1 MNQRRPSSSP
11 VPEATPAGTAPPP
24 TRVRWRIIAWL
35 LIISAL
41 TYLDRLNLS
50 IAGKYIQDEYGFST
64 QTMGWILS
72 AFVLGYALFQVPA
85 GRFGDRYGSCGVIS
99 WAILWWSV
107 FTAATAIAPSLPLV
121 GWFGLAG
128 SFLIVRFLIG
138 VGEAA
143 TYPNANKIVAFW
155 MPARERG
162 MATSLILT
170 GNGLGGA
177 VTPLLIAWIM
187 QHWGWRSSFCLC
199 ALLGIVVALGWRF
212 YATAHPEE
220 HPHVNAAELELIHS
234 DVGPS
239 ARASARGNGVGRL
252 AWGKMFSSISVWGL
266 ILSYACICYPAYIYY
281 TWFYIYLVRVRG
293 LTTMQGG
300 LWGSTPFLAI
310 MLLAP
315 CGGWASDRL
324 VARIGTRRGRQ
335 CSVWL
340 GAACSAA
347 LLWAGAHTA
356 NNTLAILLLAAAAG
370 FNIFA
375 SATWWAACIDL
386 TRNYSG
392 SLSGLMNMFGNLGGW
407 LAPIGTAFIATRL
420 GWTQA
425 LDFAAL
431 LTLAA
436 GALWILVN
444 TEHNLEAD

>member
-1 MNQRRPSSSP
+1 MSHAPGTSRSLPDVN
-11 VPEATPAGTAPPP
+11 PAEPTSRP
-24 TRVRWRIIAWL
+24 TRVRWRIMAWL

-50 IAGKYIQDEYGFST
+50 IAGKYIQDEYRFNT

-72 AFVLGYALFQVPA
+72 AFVLGYALCQVPA
-85 GRFGDRYGSCGVIS
+85 GRFGDRYGPRGVIT
-99 WAILWWSV
+99 WAILWWSA
-107 FTAATAIAPSLPLV
+107 FTAVTAIAPRLPLV
-121 GWFGLAG
+121 GWFGLVW

-162 MATSLILT
+162 IATSLILT

-177 VTPLLIAWIM
+177 VTPVLIAWVM
-187 QHWGWRSSFCLC
+187 QHWGWRSSFYIC
-199 ALLGIVVALGWRF
+199 AALGVVVALGWRF

-220 HPHVNAAELELIHS
+220 HPHVNAAELEWIHS
-234 DVGPS
+234 GADQP
-239 ARASARGNGVGRL
+239 ARDARGRATGHL
-252 AWGKMFSSISVWGL
+252 AWGRMFSSVSVWGL
-266 ILSYACICYPAYIYY
+266 ILSYTCICYPAYIYY

-293 LTTMQGG
+293 LSIMQGG

-310 MLLAP
+310 MLLTP
-315 CGGWASDRL
+315 VGGWASERL
-324 VARIGTRRGRQ
+324 VARIGRRRGRQ
-335 CSVWL
+335 YSVWAGVL
-340 GAACSAA
+340 CSAV
-347 LLWAGAHTA
+347 LLWAGAHSA
-356 NNTLAILLLAAAAG
+356 HNTLAILLLAAAAG
-370 FNIFA
+370 FNVFA

-420 GWTQA
+420 GWTAA

-431 LTLAA
+431 LTLVA
-436 GALWILVN
+436 GALWVLVN
-444 TEHNLEAD
+444 TQHNLEER